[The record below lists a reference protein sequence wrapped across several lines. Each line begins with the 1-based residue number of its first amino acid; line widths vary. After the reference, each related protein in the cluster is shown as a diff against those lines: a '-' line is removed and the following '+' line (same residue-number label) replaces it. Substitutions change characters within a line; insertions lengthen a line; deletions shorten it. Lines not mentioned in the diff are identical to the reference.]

1 MANTITFEDL
11 ETAEPDVPE
20 QDNFHQEFL
29 KKIKGEKEAVKPKKE
44 ELLIN
49 DDEDKFMK
57 DLEIQMGGGEADLLT
72 SAADRE
78 LEKERKR
85 QLKADLG
92 FYDNS
97 DFEPIN
103 KCLYIESK
111 EVTEMSIKEVNEFR
125 KGYGDIKVRGINCAK
140 PIQNWY

>member
-85 QLKADLG
+85 
-92 FYDNS
+92 
-97 DFEPIN
+97 
-103 KCLYIESK
+103 
-111 EVTEMSIKEVNEFR
+111 
-125 KGYGDIKVRGINCAK
+125 
-140 PIQNWY
+140 